1 MIVFRMT
8 TFFQTH
14 KLKPADHSVSTSF
27 ENLPKDVDATAADAA
42 DAAAATAAATAAA
55 AGTP

>member
-1 MIVFRMT
+1 MIVFGMT
-8 TFFQTH
+8 AVFPIP
-14 KLKPADHSVSTSF
+14 KLKPADHLVSTSF

-42 DAAAATAAATAAA
+42 DAAAATAATAAA

>member
-42 DAAAATAAATAAA
+42 AATAAATAAA